1 MLAGLLVATVG
12 ACTADDP
19 TSTPSSTAP
28 TASSTAPP
36 TDPAGEPSTPSDP
49 APGPDASTPPAD
61 ASGVPVLVAASLEA
75 DGVEMSGYVQG
86 VIVDDGTCRY
96 ELTGP
101 GGTTSVTTRS
111 LADASVTTCPWGT
124 IPSADLASGTYEA
137 RLVWESVA
145 SPPLTVTIP

>member
-1 MLAGLLVATVG
+1 MLAGVLVAVVG
-12 ACTADDP
+12 ACTAGDP

-28 TASSTAPP
+28 SASSTAQPGET
-36 TDPAGEPSTPSDP
+36 TDPGPEPSSTPTE
-49 APGPDASTPPAD
+49 PDAPDPPAD
-61 ASGVPVLVAASLEA
+61 PSGVPVLAAASLEA

-124 IPSADLASGTYEA
+124 ISAADLAPGTYEA
-137 RLVWESVA
+137 RLVWESEA
-145 SPPLTVTIP
+145 SQPLTVTIP